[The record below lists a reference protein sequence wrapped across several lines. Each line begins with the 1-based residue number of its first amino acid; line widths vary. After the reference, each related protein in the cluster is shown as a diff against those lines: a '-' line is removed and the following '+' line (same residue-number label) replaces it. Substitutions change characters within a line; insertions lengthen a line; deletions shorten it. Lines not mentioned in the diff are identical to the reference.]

1 MADLTTVAEAAGAA
15 SGDPADLTPEDL
27 DEIGARTGSLMTQLL
42 DYPHPQVQELTEAML
57 QGLDMMH
64 RSALIRMAN
73 LLDHQGVLEQAVADP
88 VVRHVLDLYQII
100 EVSEEEKVDTA
111 LADIR
116 PYIESHGGQLQV
128 LSVREGVVTVALA
141 GSCRSCAASTFTLK
155 RGVEGALLEHYEGFK
170 RMVVEEA
177 AAPPEQVRPTFI
189 SLEDV
194 QEMAPR
200 TRPVFQDALPEEQV
214 QGMVTVT
221 VGGQEVLLHRV
232 NGDIYAFRKGGDRV
246 ESYPVAIE
254 RGTVRVAVNVPAAA
268 PIPGAAR

>member
-1 MADLTTVAEAAGAA
+1 MADLGEAAAPPVPQPD
-15 SGDPADLTPEDL
+15 DPDELSREDL
-27 DEIGARTGSLMTQLL
+27 EEIGARTGTLMTQLL

-57 QGLDMMH
+57 QGLDVMH
-64 RSALIRMAN
+64 RAALVRMAN
-73 LLDHQGVLEQAVADP
+73 LLDHQGVLEQALADP

-128 LSVREGVVTVALA
+128 LSVVDGVVTVALA

-170 RMVVEEA
+170 GMVVEEA

-189 SLEDV
+189 SLDDV

-200 TRPVFQDALPEEQV
+200 TRPVFQDAALEEQV
-214 QGMVTVT
+214 EGMITVK
-221 VGGQEVLLHRV
+221 VGEQEVLLHRV
-232 NGDIYAFRKGGDRV
+232 NGEIYAFRKGGDKV

-254 RGTVRVAVNVPAAA
+254 KGTVRVAVNVPAAA
-268 PIPGAAR
+268 PVPGAAR